1 MSDSNHPFNRPEF
14 ILQKKRSK
22 KALIVIVGAVVL
34 LAIAGGAAYYYLQV
48 NGNKADQ
55 QSVPTSDEKI
65 KEALGIS
72 SEIAEIAQTQGGE
85 AAQKKIDEKIGQAD
99 TKKEQADLYTL
110 KLSTILSSNDP
121 NAATIGLQYAYKAE
135 EIFPTFG
142 SALNVADLE
151 YAAKNNTVALKYYE
165 LYMERSVDS
174 DGKSLDPSGKT
185 FYEGRI
191 QELRRQL

>member
-14 ILQKKRSK
+14 TLQKKRSK
-22 KALIVIVGAVVL
+22 KGLVIIISAIAL

-48 NGNKADQ
+48 NSNKADQ

-85 AAQKKIDEKIGQAD
+85 AAQAKIDEKIGQAD
-99 TKKEQADLYTL
+99 TKKEQADLYAL

-142 SALNVADLE
+142 SALNIADLE

-174 DGKSLDPSGKT
+174 NGQLLDPSGNA
-185 FYEGRI
+185 FYERRI
-191 QELRRQL
+191 QELKG

>member
-1 MSDSNHPFNRPEF
+1 MSDLNHPFDRPEF
-14 ILQKKRSK
+14 TLRKRRSK
-22 KALIVIVGAVVL
+22 KPLIIIVGAIVL
-34 LAIAGGAAYYYLQV
+34 LAIAGGVAYYYLQV

-65 KEALGIS
+65 KQALGVS
-72 SEIAEIAQTQGGE
+72 GEIAEIAQTQGGE
-85 AAQKKIDEKIGQAD
+85 AAQAKIDEKIAQAD
-99 TKKEQADLYTL
+99 TRKEQADLYTL

-165 LYMERSVDS
+165 LYMERSTDS
-174 DGKSLDPSGKT
+174 NGESLDPAGKA
-185 FYEGRI
+185 FYERRI
-191 QELRRQL
+191 QELKA